1 MKLHMIMKYIIGNL
15 LTFFCENNNDFHDL
29 NDLQKLA
36 EFIKNDLFISSDP
49 CSNNPLRIS

>member
-36 EFIKNDLFISSDP
+36 EFTKND
-49 CSNNPLRIS
+49 R